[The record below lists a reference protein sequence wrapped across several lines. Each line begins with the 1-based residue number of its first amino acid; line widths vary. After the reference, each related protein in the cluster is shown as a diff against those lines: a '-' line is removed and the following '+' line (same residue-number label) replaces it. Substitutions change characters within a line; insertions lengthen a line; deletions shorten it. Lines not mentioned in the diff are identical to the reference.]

1 MIKLAAAGTGSFVV
15 ALPIALILLFSPP
28 PCGAGGDPGTS
39 SPPPTAA
46 AQKGIPANY
55 LRIYRA
61 TGRKYKIPWS
71 VLAGIGK
78 VETNHGRL
86 QAPGV
91 KSGQNFAGAAGPMQ
105 IGIGGDATD
114 NWSRPEVGIDANQDG
129 KKSVY
134 DPEDAIPGAARYLKA
149 SGAKSVHDMVLSY
162 NPAEWY
168 VGLVFSAARS
178 YAGKTPDDLAAPPS
192 DDAGA
197 DCEDGGGLPPGESG
211 KFKIAPGANAPGRP
225 LTREFTDFVEKM
237 AGAYK
242 GKLVLTTGTN
252 HNRLS
257 SSGNVS
263 DHYSGN
269 GGDFGMVLNGGT
281 NDGPVGDRIAT
292 AAFMAAGLPTGEA
305 AKRGREGGFQTAY
318 ADGLRIQ
325 IIWRAEGHHDHVHV
339 GVGKRP

>member
-1 MIKLAAAGTGSFVV
+1 MIKLAVAGTGSFVV

-28 PCGAGGDPGTS
+28 PCGAGGNPGS
-39 SPPPTAA
+39 ASPPPTAE

-61 TGRKYKIPWS
+61 TGRKYGIPWS
-71 VLAGIGK
+71 VLAGIGRI
-78 VETNHGRL
+78 ETNHGRSTL
-86 QAPGV
+86 PGV
-91 KSGQNFAGAAGPMQ
+91 KSGQNSAGAAGPMQ
-105 IGIGGDATD
+105 IGIGGAASD
-114 NWSRPEVGIDANQDG
+114 NWSRPEVGIDANHDG

-149 SGAKSVHDMVLSY
+149 SGANSVHDMVLSY
-162 NPAEWY
+162 NHAEWY
-168 VGLVFSAARS
+168 ASQVLSVARS
-178 YAGKTPDDLAAPPS
+178 YADKSPSELAAAPNDNS
-192 DDAGA
+192 GA
-197 DCEDGGGLPPGESG
+197 DCQDGGGLPPGESG
-211 KFKIAPGANAPGRP
+211 KFKIAPDANAPGRP

-252 HNRLS
+252 HNRLT

-263 DHYSGN
+263 DHYEGN

-281 NDGPVGDRIAT
+281 NDGPVGDQIAT

-305 AKRGREGGFQTAY
+305 AKRGHDGGLQTVY
-318 ADGLRIQ
+318 AGGLRIQ
-325 IIWRAEGHHDHVHV
+325 IIWKAEEHHDHVHV